1 MLPMRGARGV
11 PAFVNL
17 FSAFESKTP
26 GLNISAVATGATASS
41 HQTANAMIR
50 SMLGSLVS
58 APAATI
64 QADAST
70 NVKNGRQNPANSNPP
85 VAPAL
90 TQTGDTL
97 LRSIIGL
104 QSAPVAAMI
113 QAATPNP
120 VVAQAPNQAASSA
133 PMNNHPPLPPAVTQT
148 GDMLLRSMMELQSA
162 PAVMTQAAIPDS
174 QPPSPAPN
182 PTPQATQRS
191 RQSAAPAIARPEL
204 ASLADATKAIA
215 PVALMAATPAFVPGS
230 DASPA
235 TVLNSMQPAAAA
247 TCETEAVAPAVAQ
260 ATSVDAPAPLA
271 FSAELAPI
279 VQEQA
284 APLPTKNVE
293 TPMVSGENEKVRI
306 IAPEQRASGNG
317 AGRDD
322 RSPER
327 DAHQSEKNEVPVRA
341 MQAAGAD
348 DFSRGWT
355 TSLAPLTSENPTEK
369 PAGPAGEPVRIG
381 QSTDA
386 ATQMAETNPPAM
398 KSFQS
403 PAVQEIAVRIERPD
417 MAPVDLHVTERAGEI
432 HVAVRTADTEL
443 QTSLRQDL
451 SSLSNSLERAGY
463 HSETFVPRAA
473 GLQTSLREERPAQQ
487 GFSGRGGSQGE
498 SGSGKQKGQREQRG
512 ASWLQELE
520 QTK

>member
-1 MLPMRGARGV
+1 MRGARGV
-11 PAFVNL
+11 PSFVNL

-41 HQTANAMIR
+41 HQIADTMIR
-50 SMLGSLVS
+50 SMLGSPVS

-70 NVKNGRQNPANSNPP
+70 NVKNGSQNPVDNNTPIAPAATIQAAIAKPP
-85 VAPAL
+85 VAPAV

-97 LRSIIGL
+97 LRSMIGL
-104 QSAPVAAMI
+104 QSA
-113 QAATPNP
+113 Q
-120 VVAQAPNQAASSA
+120 
-133 PMNNHPPLPPAVTQT
+133 
-148 GDMLLRSMMELQSA
+148 
-162 PAVMTQAAIPDS
+162 AVMIPAAIPDPQAS
-174 QPPSPAPN
+174 SPAPN
-182 PTPQATQRS
+182 PAPQAPQRS
-191 RQSAAPAIARPEL
+191 RQSAAPAISRPEL
-204 ASLADATKAIA
+204 ATFADASKATA
-215 PVALMAATPAFVPGS
+215 PVGLLAAIQAFVPGS
-230 DASPA
+230 DASLD
-235 TVLNSMQPAAAA
+235 TVLNSVQPAAAA
-247 TCETEAVAPAVAQ
+247 ICETEAIPQ

-271 FSAELAPI
+271 FSAELTPI
-279 VQEQA
+279 IQEQA
-284 APLPTKNVE
+284 APSPTKNVE
-293 TPMVSGENEKVRI
+293 TPMASGENEKVRI

-341 MQAAGAD
+341 MQAAAGAD

-463 HSETFVPRAA
+463 HSETFVPRTA
-473 GLQTSLREERPAQQ
+473 GSQTSLREERPAQQ